1 MSRLIEL
8 RRLSAGYD
16 GVAVVWDVD
25 LHVDEGEVVAL
36 LGPNGA
42 GKTTTLLTIS
52 GLLPVIAGEVS
63 VLGAPPATRRPHS
76 MARRGLGHVPEDRAL
91 FTDLTTRENLRL
103 GGARHRQQVDN
114 LLELLPP
121 LAPLLDRKAGLL
133 SGGEQQMLAI
143 ARALASE
150 PRVLL
155 VDELSLGLAPV
166 VVERLAPVL
175 RRVADDRGT
184 AVILVEQH
192 IGVALSIADR
202 AYVLQHGRVVL
213 DGAAAA
219 LAQRRDVLAMSYMGD
234 DAGAA
239 LDR

>member
-1 MSRLIEL
+1 
-8 RRLSAGYD
+8 
-16 GVAVVWDVD
+16 
-25 LHVDEGEVVAL
+25 
-36 LGPNGA
+36 
-42 GKTTTLLTIS
+42 
-52 GLLPVIAGEVS
+52 
-63 VLGAPPATRRPHS
+63 

-103 GGARHRQQVDN
+103 GGVRNQGQLDALMDLV
-114 LLELLPP
+114 PP
-121 LAPLLDRKAGLL
+121 LVPLLDRKAGLL

-143 ARALASE
+143 ARALAAE

-184 AVILVEQH
+184 AVLVVEQH
-192 IGVALSIADR
+192 VGVALAIADR
-202 AYVLQHGRVVL
+202 AYVLQHGRSVL
-213 DGAAAA
+213 DGPAPD
-219 LAQRRDVLAMSYMGD
+219 LARRRDVLAMSYLGD

>member
-1 MSRLIEL
+1 MSRLIEM
-8 RRLSAGYD
+8 RKLSVGYD
-16 GVAVVWDVD
+16 GVPVVWDLD
-25 LHVDEGEVVAL
+25 LHVSEGEVVAL

-42 GKTTTLLTIS
+42 GKTTTLLAVS
-52 GLLPVIAGEVS
+52 GLLPVLAGEAT
-63 VLGAPPATRRPHS
+63 VLGAPPATRRPHT

-91 FTDLTTRENLRL
+91 FTDLSTRENLRL
-103 GGARHRQQVDN
+103 GGVRNAGQLDA
-114 LLELLPP
+114 LLDLVPP

-175 RRVADDRGT
+175 RRVADDHGT
-184 AVILVEQH
+184 AVLVVEQH
-192 IGVALSIADR
+192 VGVALSIADR
-202 AYVLQHGRVVL
+202 AYVLQHGRAVL
-213 DGAAAA
+213 DGAAQD
-219 LAQRRDVLAMSYMGD
+219 LARRRDVLAMSYLGD

-239 LDR
+239 PDP